1 MGYAVF
7 GFSKHSFDWQNVAT
21 VIIFTE
27 EDSDA
32 ALESEEVGVE
42 KLSGLNRWD
51 RGAMWSRAAGYCR
64 IFSLQRMHRIVHI

>member
-51 RGAMWSRAAGYCR
+51 RGAM
-64 IFSLQRMHRIVHI
+64 